1 MQNNNHGKTELWPTK
16 IRHCEIRSFHMIIL
30 LQSSVQRSFNISL
43 KTDVSHCCSFSS
55 PYRGIW
61 PPHFFFR
68 KPHHKMIIL
77 LQSSVQMSETDVS
90 RKHCVSHCWLF
101 PSPPLERHLTSI
113 LTFSSANHIT
123 GWCALSVA
131 QGRVR
136 NAALQYIAPS
146 IFAQLRRGDKK
157 ERNVVFQYFSL
168 SIFAQLRRW
177 EKKDAQGSEAHR
189 HFASDLRGAVLQY
202 SFIYGQKMKKEKI
215 KNLMH
220 RLCAS
225 DIRGA
230 VFQYCC
236 KTDVRHLWGHRSP
249 SCRVKS

>member
-1 MQNNNHGKTELWPTK
+1 MGPTK

-77 LQSSVQMSETDVS
+77 LQSSVQMSETDVA

-146 IFAQLRRGDKK
+146 IFAQLRRGEKK
-157 ERNVVFQYFSL
+157 ERNAVFQYFSL
-168 SIFAQLRRW
+168 SIFAHLRSPYFCTIKKVREKFSLSIFAQSRRW

-189 HFASDLRGAVLQY
+189 HFASDLRGVVL
-202 SFIYGQKMKKEKI
+202 
-215 KNLMH
+215 
-220 RLCAS
+220 
-225 DIRGA
+225 
-230 VFQYCC
+230 QYCC
-236 KTDVRHLWGHRSP
+236 KTNLRHLWGHRSP
-249 SCRVKS
+249 SCRVGLAFFKV